1 MLEQLVS
8 GSVFAFLAVFAR
20 VGSTMMLLPGF
31 GEAYVAPRIRLA
43 LALVLSFA
51 LMPVV
56 GATVPAPPESVWH
69 LLLVVGNEIGIG
81 LFLGTLARLMLVALN
96 VAGTIIAFQT
106 SLANAL
112 ANDPTTTQQASIPA
126 TFLMALGVMLI
137 FASNLHH
144 LMLRA
149 LVDSYTLF
157 PPGELPIIGDMADL
171 VTRTISASFMLAVQ
185 IAAPF
190 LVIGLVFYLGLGLLA
205 RLMPQVQVF
214 FIAMPAQILIG
225 FVLLLLGTSAAMLWF
240 LDHFEGVFAPFVLG
254 P

>member
-1 MLEQLVS
+1 MLDQLVS

-20 VGSTMMLLPGF
+20 IGSTLMLLPGF
-31 GEAYVAPRIRLA
+31 GEAYVAPRIRLG
-43 LALVLSFA
+43 LALVLSFT

-56 GATVPAPPESVWH
+56 GGSVPAMPDSVWR
-69 LLLVVGNEIGIG
+69 LLLVLGNEIGIG
-81 LFLGTLARLMLVALN
+81 LFLGTLARLMLLALN

-112 ANDPTTTQQASIPA
+112 ANDPTSAQQASISA
-126 TFLMALGVMLI
+126 TFLMALGVLLI
-137 FASNLHH
+137 FASNLHY
-144 LMLRA
+144 LMFRA
-149 LVDSYTLF
+149 MVDSYAVF
-157 PPGELPIIGDMADL
+157 PPGTLPIIGDMADL
-171 VTRTISASFMLAVQ
+171 VTRTVSASFMLAVQ

-214 FIAMPAQILIG
+214 FIAMPAQILVG

-240 LDHFEGVFAPFVLG
+240 LDHFEGVLQPFVLRS
-254 P
+254 